1 MLSKLRNFSKT
12 KFSTILVGIIIV
24 PFVLWGMG
32 SVFSGGNTNRI
43 AKIENENISTQ
54 DFIDFI
60 NMSNLDLNYIKN
72 NINNNLI
79 EQLLSQLISQT
90 MLRLEIKNFDI
101 LISDNVL
108 KNKLLSNKLFFD
120 ENNKFSRIK
129 YEKYLL
135 ENNLSAPIFEKKY
148 KEDELRKQLFSYIDG
163 GIKSPFFLLNKKYI
177 FENKKI
183 DVEYINLEKE
193 YKTSFTNED
202 YKKFINDNKDQLMVD
217 FIDFS
222 YSEIRP
228 EDLIDSKEFN
238 NEFYKIIDEIDNDI
252 LNGKSINEISKR
264 FNLKISEVN
273 NYNKIRDNSP
283 NNYEN
288 IFKKRNDSN
297 VQLIENS
304 DHFLIFQVSN
314 KNTKVPSLENQNFKK
329 ELNTNILL
337 NEKYEYNKM
346 LLEKIEKNNFTNLDF
361 DNIGNKNPKQKI
373 TIDSINDKDIFDE
386 NSIKLIYSIGSKGF
400 VLTSDINNNVYV
412 VKIINIY
419 SENIPNEKK
428 IINKYNMS
436 VINDLKSS
444 IYLSYDNLVNK
455 NYDITINENTIER
468 VKNYFK

>member
-101 LISDNVL
+101 LISDSVL
-108 KNKLLSNKLFFD
+108 KNKLLSNKLFFN
-120 ENNKFSRIK
+120 EKNKFSRIK

-183 DVEYINLEKE
+183 DVEYINLERE

-264 FNLKISEVN
+264 FNLKISEVD

-329 ELNTNILL
+329 ELKTNILL

-346 LLEKIEKNNFTNLDF
+346 LLEKIEKNNFTDLDF

-373 TIDSINDKDIFDE
+373 TINSINDKDIFDE

-428 IINKYNMS
+428 IINKYNKS

>member
-54 DFIDFI
+54 DFVDFI

-101 LISDNVL
+101 LISDSVL

-120 ENNKFSRIK
+120 EKNKFSRIK

-183 DVEYINLEKE
+183 DVEYINLERE

-264 FNLKISEVN
+264 FNLKISEVD

-329 ELNTNILL
+329 ELKTNILL

-346 LLEKIEKNNFTNLDF
+346 LLEKIEKNNFTDLDF

-373 TIDSINDKDIFDE
+373 TINSINDKDIFDE

-428 IINKYNMS
+428 IINKYNKS

>member
-273 NYNKIRDNSP
+273 NYNKIRDNNP

>member
-54 DFIDFI
+54 DFVDFI

-101 LISDNVL
+101 LISDSVL

-120 ENNKFSRIK
+120 EKNKFSRIK

-183 DVEYINLEKE
+183 DVEYINLERE

-264 FNLKISEVN
+264 FNLKISEVD

-314 KNTKVPSLENQNFKK
+314 KNTKVPNLENQNFKK
-329 ELNTNILL
+329 ELKTNILL

-346 LLEKIEKNNFTNLDF
+346 LLEKIEKNNFTDLDF

-373 TIDSINDKDIFDE
+373 TINSINDKDIFDE

-428 IINKYNMS
+428 IINKYNKS